1 MRNIILA
8 LTFAVA
14 GLVLVGRADAAN
26 TNKKTSAIN
35 KGGNG
40 HGNTT
45 VSNSG
50 NGNGNAIVVKNSGNG
65 RNNTTVVKNSGS
77 YYQSH
82 GVKFSGG
89 FYFKGKHHNH
99 WGHRKWDGYRRCYV
113 YWEPT
118 LLVYYYYNESQ
129 DAYYPC
135 D

>member
-1 MRNIILA
+1 MRKILLA

-14 GLVLVGRADAAN
+14 GLGLFGKAEA
-26 TNKKTSAIN
+26 KPIKT
-35 KGGNG
+35 
-40 HGNTT
+40 TT

-50 NGNGNAIVVKNSGNG
+50 NGRGNSTNV
-65 RNNTTVVKNSGS
+65 RNTTVNNTVNKNTNSFNTTMKNGRS
-77 YYQSH
+77 YHQSH
-82 GVKFSGG
+82 GFKFSGG

-99 WGHRKWDGYRRCYV
+99 WGHRKWDSYRRCYV